1 MEGITNSNGTG
12 SIILNK
18 RLIIGI
24 SSSVCVAYAIFY
36 YWNTKIKNRVLNF
49 CNSKGSKFKA
59 SNSQDS
65 TTCAKGSIP
74 KKLDKERLS
83 RFNLKKQP
91 ISQEKKSSLIENKNV
106 NAVKKL
112 FDERAANK
120 LAEVTRSNDLRRLS
134 SSFTLSSSDNQPIFR
149 LNHLIDFLEK
159 EENILENNEKALKYQ
174 NELEV
179 TTSELVE
186 KFKIFKKPD
195 MAKVF
200 FRLSGFKLG
209 KKLLEINNIFSIINE
224 NYSNTNLDLFDNY
237 KYDNKIGELD
247 TEILLILLKTLNNLT
262 SNQAECK
269 ISLKN
274 FLENDTNSNECLA
287 KLLIFFLIEFEKNKK
302 NNLKRFKKIEQIKY
316 FCLSILNNCLAYLK
330 ETSTTQIKECRFLHA
345 ILFESEPVLFQYDES
360 KASTRNSLKNEEI
373 TLKKE
378 TAVTY
383 LRLIENI
390 LKLYLISGIEI
401 KNAEVSTNNFISFIL
416 SEQLYDRLKDLCL
429 VKLDETQ
436 VLYESIVGLIIE
448 IKQKDTIL
456 FEYEPLDNSV
466 NTCSNDNF

>member
-12 SIILNK
+12 STILSK

-24 SSSVCVAYAIFY
+24 SSSVCVAYAICY
-36 YWNTKIKNRVLNF
+36 YWNTNIKNKVLNF

-59 SNSQDS
+59 ANFQDS
-65 TTCAKGSIP
+65 TTCSKGSIP

-83 RFNLKKQP
+83 RFSFKKQP
-91 ISQEKKSSLIENKNV
+91 ISQEKKSSIIENKNV
-106 NAVKKL
+106 SAVKKL

-120 LAEVTRSNDLRRLS
+120 LAEVTRSNDLRRSS

-174 NELEV
+174 NELEA

-195 MAKVF
+195 MANVL

-209 KKLLEINNIFSIINE
+209 KKLLQINNIFSIINE
-224 NYSNTNLDLFDNY
+224 NYSSTNLDLFDNY

-247 TEILLILLKTLNNLT
+247 TEVLLILLKTLNNLT

-287 KLLIFFLIEFEKNKK
+287 KLLIFFLIELDKNKK

-316 FCLSILNNCLAYLK
+316 FCLSILNNCLAYLE
-330 ETSTTQIKECRFLHA
+330 ETSTLQIKGCRFLHA
-345 ILFESEPVLFQYDES
+345 ILFESEPVLFLYDES
-360 KASTRNSLKNEEI
+360 KVSTRNSLKNEEI

-401 KNAEVSTNNFISFIL
+401 KSAEVSTNNFISFIL

-436 VLYESIVGLIIE
+436 ILYESIVGLIIE
-448 IKQKDTIL
+448 IKQKDSIL
-456 FEYEPLDNSV
+456 FEYEALDNSD